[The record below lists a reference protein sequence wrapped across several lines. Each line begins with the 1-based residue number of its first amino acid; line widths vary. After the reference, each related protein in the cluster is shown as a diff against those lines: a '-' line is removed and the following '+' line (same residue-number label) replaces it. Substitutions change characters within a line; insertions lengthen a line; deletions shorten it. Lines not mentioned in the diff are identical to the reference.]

1 MMKAPHII
9 LYGICLICSS
19 FFAKAQY
26 ISIDEARHKEV
37 KKAGKTG
44 LFVDIIQ
51 DEKSPLIYKILIN
64 HTHAESIMTYLRPRN
79 SADFIEQKEANL
91 KDSHV
96 MLNLHLAGLED
107 GEYTFVVKTN
117 NQFFIKHFLITSG
130 DLVCE
135 KIGGKEVLNI
145 NRQIQTVD

>member
-1 MMKAPHII
+1 MKAPQFI
-9 LYGICLICSS
+9 LYVICLICSS
-19 FFAKAQY
+19 FLSKAQF

-37 KKAGKTG
+37 KKAEKAG
-44 LFVDIIQ
+44 LFVDIHQ
-51 DEKSPLIYKILIN
+51 DEKNPLIYKILIN
-64 HTHAESIMTYLRPRN
+64 HTQSESIMTYLRPRN

-135 KIGGKEVLNI
+135 KVGGKEVLSI
-145 NRQIQTVD
+145 NRQIQMVD

>member
-1 MMKAPHII
+1 MKAPQFI
-9 LYGICLICSS
+9 LYVVFLICSS
-19 FFAKAQY
+19 FLSKAQF

-37 KKAGKTG
+37 KKQVKQ
-44 LFVDIIQ
+44 LFVDIHQ
-51 DEKSPLIYKILIN
+51 DEKNPLIYKILIN
-64 HTHAESIMTYLRPRN
+64 HTQAESIMTYLRPRN
-79 SADFIEQKEANL
+79 SADFIEQKDANL

-107 GEYTFVVKTN
+107 GEYTFVKTEKSI
-117 NQFFIKHFLITSG
+117 FIKHFLLTSG

-135 KIGGKEVLNI
+135 KVGGKEVLTI